1 MRFLTVAAALVV
13 GALVVVHG
21 TIPEHFL
28 VDSTT
33 VALLVLLG
41 AIVALPFL
49 PVVRRYISEL
59 NVMGTSIKF
68 REEVEKVA
76 EEAQAAAKAREE
88 VAQRRSL
95 DNGGSWLPERPPWP
109 VFVEIGQ
116 HLYDLIEEDPKL
128 AVAGL
133 GIEVERAVRELVRGV
148 GLDPGRKPIPLGR
161 AVSMLRQS
169 GRIDAEEEGLVSHLL
184 RLRNVAV
191 HGGSIDKE
199 DAYRFFSI
207 VESLNDFAVGYSL
220 NLAPNEKWE
229 AQGLACRF
237 EHCIERMPL
246 RSERWEGS
254 CPVFGH
260 DCPGGTEQAN
270 ICKSQGI
277 EFPPSRLRP
286 EGKEAGHRQE

>member
-1 MRFLTVAAALVV
+1 MRYFTAAAAVLV
-13 GALVVVHG
+13 GALIVVHG

-59 NVMGTSIKF
+59 NVMRTSIKF

-88 VAQRRSL
+88 VAQRRAV
-95 DNGGSWLPERPPWP
+95 DNGGGRLPGKPPWP
-109 VFVEIGQ
+109 VFVDIGQ
-116 HLYDLIEEDPKL
+116 HLYDLIEQDPKL

-133 GIEVERAVRELVRGV
+133 GIEVERAIRELVRGV
-148 GLDPGRKPIPLGR
+148 GLDAGRKPIPLGR

-169 GRIDAEEEGLVSHLL
+169 RRIDADEEGLLLHLL

-191 HGGSIDKE
+191 HGGSIGKE

-220 NLAPNEKWE
+220 NLAPNERWE
-229 AQGLACRF
+229 TEGLICRF

-260 DCPGGTEQAN
+260 DCPGGTEQVN
-270 ICKSQGI
+270 TCKSQGI
-277 EFPPSRLRP
+277 EFPASRLAP
-286 EGKEAGHRQE
+286 EGKGAGHRQE

>member
-1 MRFLTVAAALVV
+1 MKYVSVAAAAVV
-13 GALVVVHG
+13 VALIIVHG

-33 VALLVLLG
+33 IALLVLL
-41 AIVALPFL
+41 AAALALPFL

-68 REEVEKVA
+68 RDEVEKVA
-76 EEAQAAAKAREE
+76 EKAKAVAARAAAEAGEH
-88 VAQRRSL
+88 RSPG
-95 DNGGSWLPERPPWP
+95 DGHRGPRQRPPWP
-109 VFVEIGQ
+109 VFVDIGRV
-116 HLYDLIEEDPKL
+116 LYDLIEEDPKL

-133 GIEVERAVRELVRGV
+133 GIEVERAVRDLVRGV
-148 GLDPGRKPIPLGR
+148 RADAPERPIPLGR
-161 AVSMLRQS
+161 AISTLRQLN
-169 GRIDAEEEGLVSHLL
+169 RIDAEEEGLLLHLL

-207 VESLNDFAVGYSL
+207 VESLNGLSLGYSL
-220 NLAPNEKWE
+220 NLAPNEEWE
-229 AQGLACRF
+229 AQGLACPF

-246 RSERWEGS
+246 KTETWEGS
-254 CPVFGH
+254 CPLFGH

-270 ICKSQGI
+270 ICKSMAEQNGD
-277 EFPPSRLRP
+277 
-286 EGKEAGHRQE
+286 A